1 MSAIPRKCAR
11 RHAGVVAY
19 AGAVAKV
26 YVVTA
31 PDDIRGIYRT
41 WPECEAKV
49 KGVRG
54 ARYQAVASRE
64 QAEAMLRG
72 EGTALTPGVWAF
84 VDGNHLGGVG
94 VVIVQKT
101 DDEQET
107 VLEQG
112 GFTVVEV
119 LAGAG
124 IAELASK
131 KAINDALGRLRNILA
146 ELAALYLAL
155 TLVPEGATVTVVHD
169 YEGIGAW
176 MEGRWKTKDAIV
188 AALVAACH
196 AVIARR
202 RLTVTYRHQRGHQ
215 AAWAGR
221 DDFAH
226 YNGKAD
232 GLATEAGHRF

>member
-1 MSAIPRKCAR
+1 MRSP
-11 RHAGVVAY
+11 AGTRY

-31 PDDIRGIYRT
+31 PETIRGIYRT
-41 WPECEAKV
+41 WAECEAKV

-54 ARYQAVASRE
+54 ARYQAVASE
-64 QAEAMLRG
+64 ELAEAMLRG
-72 EGTALTPGVWAF
+72 EGTALTRGLWAF

-94 VVIVQKT
+94 VVIVQKV
-101 DDEQET
+101 DDEEE

-124 IAELASK
+124 IRELAST
-131 KAINDALGRLRNILA
+131 KAINAALGRLRNILS

-155 TLVPEGATVTVVHD
+155 TLSPEGATVTIVHD
-169 YEGIGAW
+169 YEGVGAW
-176 MEGRWKTKDAIV
+176 MEGRWKTKDATV
-188 AALVAACH
+188 AALVDACR
-196 AVIARR
+196 ALVTRR
-202 RLTVTYRHQRGHQ
+202 RLTAAYRHQRGHQ
-215 AAWAGR
+215 SAWAGR

-232 GLATEAGHRF
+232 ALAAEAGERFW

>member
-1 MSAIPRKCAR
+1 
-11 RHAGVVAY
+11 
-19 AGAVAKV
+19 
-26 YVVTA
+26 
-31 PDDIRGIYRT
+31 DIRGIYRT

-94 VVIVQKT
+94 VVVVQKT

-107 VLEQG
+107 VLGQG
-112 GFTVVEV
+112 G
-119 LAGAG
+119 
-124 IAELASK
+124 
-131 KAINDALGRLRNILA
+131 
-146 ELAALYLAL
+146 
-155 TLVPEGATVTVVHD
+155 
-169 YEGIGAW
+169 
-176 MEGRWKTKDAIV
+176 
-188 AALVAACH
+188 
-196 AVIARR
+196 
-202 RLTVTYRHQRGHQ
+202 LTVTYRHQRGHQ

>member
-1 MSAIPRKCAR
+1 MP
-11 RHAGVVAY
+11 
-19 AGAVAKV
+19 KV

-31 PDDIRGIYRT
+31 PPEIRGIYRS

-54 ARYQAVASRE
+54 AKFQAVASEE
-64 QAEAMLRG
+64 QAHAMLRG
-72 EGTALTPGVWAF
+72 EGPALTPGLWAF
-84 VDGNHLGGVG
+84 IDGNHLGGVG

-101 DDEQET
+101 DEDQET
-107 VLEQG
+107 VVEQG
-112 GFTVVEV
+112 GYTVVEV

-146 ELAALYLAL
+146 ELAGLHLAL
-155 TLVPEGATVTVVHD
+155 TLVPERSTVTVVHD

-176 MEGRWKTKDAIV
+176 MENRWKTRDAIV
-188 AALVAACH
+188 AALVGACR
-196 AVIARR
+196 ALIDRR
-202 RLTVTYRHQRGHQ
+202 RLRVAFRHQRGHQ
-215 AAWAGR
+215 ASWAGR

-226 YNGKAD
+226 YNAKAD
-232 GLATEAGHRF
+232 ALASEAGDRFW

>member
-1 MSAIPRKCAR
+1 MT
-11 RHAGVVAY
+11 
-19 AGAVAKV
+19 AKKKI
-26 YVVTA
+26 YVVSE
-31 PDDIRGIYRT
+31 PPEIRGIYAS

-54 ARYQAVASRE
+54 ARFQAVASRE

-72 EGTALTPGVWAF
+72 EGTALTPGLWAF

-101 DDEQET
+101 GEDQES
-107 VLEQG
+107 VVEQG

-124 IAELASK
+124 IPRLASK
-131 KAINDALGRLRNILA
+131 KAISDALGRLRNILA

-155 TLVPEGATVTVVHD
+155 TLVREGSAVTIVHD
-169 YEGIGAW
+169 YEGVGAW
-176 MEGRWKTKDAIV
+176 MEGRWQMKDPIV
-188 AALVAACH
+188 AGLVAASR
-196 AVIARR
+196 ALIERR
-202 RLTVTYRHQRGHQ
+202 RLTVAYRHQRGHQ
-215 AAWAGR
+215 ASWAGR

-226 YNGKAD
+226 YNAKAD
-232 GLATEAGHRF
+232 ALATAAGDRFWY